1 MADQSERPERIWLL
15 HEMGDEGSDV
25 WCDDP
30 APNHPT
36 LDQPDSTEYVRA
48 DALDARDAEI
58 EMLREEKRQADERQ
72 HYTVTILEAE
82 IARLREAGQMALAAF
97 DHLNASQPPNR
108 RTTEFHCPV
117 PEESQITCLSDAR
130 KALQGGDDEG

>member
-15 HEMGDEGSDV
+15 HGIGDEGSDV

-48 DALDARDAEI
+48 DALDACN
-58 EMLREEKRQADERQ
+58 
-72 HYTVTILEAE
+72 AE
-82 IARLREAGQMALAAF
+82 IARLREALETCRQHANEGCNAPNAADRWCERIDEVAHAALIRQAM
-97 DHLNASQPPNR
+97 
-108 RTTEFHCPV
+108 E
-117 PEESQITCLSDAR
+117 
-130 KALQGGDDEG
+130 GDDG